1 MIRNIRRWSGR
12 GMALAAMLT
21 LVLNFL
27 LLALPPVD
35 VYAAPPQNIA
45 VPNQDYEVDSSSG
58 APATVQCSLRFGTI
72 NKGDVPSTPQ
82 GVFENNPTGDMG
94 TLDGI
99 GLAWMAFN
107 DASAEY
113 DMTEMQTQ
121 WEMLEEA
128 QGDRDNYHYVVGVGD
143 GSYQS
148 NRDCAQALFFVQW
161 PGQDF
166 YLGDGIKQGS
176 QFCAPVI
183 AFEAGQS
190 AGSITGGL
198 SHSSGGN
205 INCSSP
211 QGSTDMRVA
220 LPPGTQVSTY
230 LPNSNGGGAG
240 AGAGGTPTPT
250 NMTFEWE
257 DITQINRVSGG
268 TVVETYKLTPNE
280 WSGHQNRE
288 LLYMLTMSTVN
299 DENGQPRE
307 NLRSL
312 GGACTPRMVL
322 STDGNGF
329 GDVDF
334 NYDGGDDFDD
344 FTDDLIAL
352 FNKTNLRGDFRDR
365 IQDGTN
371 CTNQNTDDVPIGTNH
386 RKRLWFNFYP
396 GTKEA
401 RLVFDQAA
409 SNEQPYL
416 VAYTLQE
423 DNRTFTAPPCTDHPS
438 ALILDEPLAG
448 PYDGSR
454 AVEATW
460 RISDTEVCTS
470 TGWTYA
476 ELDVMVRM
484 MREDATPPLTTSL
497 DPEGE
502 EDVSSC
508 EGTSGVLGW
517 ILCPIAELLDGVLGY
532 LDNQIEIKLLVREEY
547 YRNED
552 LRQAWAV
559 VRNIAYAILV
569 PIMLVMVIGTALG
582 IEIFSAYT
590 IKKALPRMVIAVIF
604 ITLSWYICAF
614 LVEFFNV
621 MGAGIRGLV
630 TNPFGISQEGGAIQT
645 AIANANL
652 SNSGHSGVWG
662 GLSDTRDTL
671 IVGVVAVGGTIAFMY
686 LAAAM
691 LMSMLGTA
699 VLVLGIALIILLA
712 RQMFIIAAILLAPLA
727 ILSWIFPGNDKLWKL
742 WWNMF
747 SKLLMIFPMIMLLI
761 GLGQIFGK
769 LAGDIGGDSDNLI
782 RAITVIGAVII
793 PYAAIPFTFKWA
805 GGVFGN
811 LAGMVNDKNKGMLD
825 RLKKGRAEKRG
836 QAWNSFKSGTG
847 TGFGQKNALA
857 RGLGTRIGAGA
868 GGGKGVY
875 GFGAKGKARMDQMNR
890 ENAVSQVMKN
900 PAWNGVNQ
908 DDNALHAG
916 ILLQDMDKKA
926 AIAALTDPNG
936 EHRLEAAEAERA
948 VAAWQAS
955 GLGGRAA
962 AIAAAQQLVST
973 GTGYRNLQHMTR
985 TLARAAG
992 GNTSTA
998 TALAGFANS
1007 ETKRAGRHDLA
1018 PGFDTANRLTRSW
1031 MDGRGG
1037 LSDLSTVSQADW
1049 DGAHGRA
1056 WRSGSLYEHAN
1067 DKPANLENHIG
1078 HFQRQLQESLANG
1091 DEAGRD
1097 EALVFFEE
1105 LRAMKPNAK
1114 GENSAIINRTLNGSG
1129 DAGNPSAGDLVEQA
1143 YASMATTSETTEEVD
1158 TGIVDPSTGQTIRRT
1173 QTNTTSD
1180 GGAAARQRILGQS
1193 RSYERPDQNR
1203 LADPGA
1209 PTPQPRP

>member
-1 MIRNIRRWSGR
+1 MKAVIRLFACVS
-12 GMALAAMLT
+12 
-21 LVLNFL
+21 
-27 LLALPPVD
+27 LALFIAGGAVLLSGSLSD
-35 VYAAPPQNIA
+35 RVNAAPTVVPIA
-45 VPNQDYEVDSSSG
+45 E
-58 APATVQCSLRFGTI
+58 
-72 NKGDVPSTPQ
+72 PQ
-82 GVFENNPTGDMG
+82 GGRDFTTECTLEMVYGQPDNYVGDDHFFTGG
-94 TLDGI
+94 TLDNFLNSMDLPSNFERDEPHWYIKTRESPNCTSSNSSPLLVLVQIQPRVFRGKQSS
-99 GLAWMAFN
+99 GL
-107 DASAEY
+107 
-113 DMTEMQTQ
+113 
-121 WEMLEEA
+121 
-128 QGDRDNYHYVVGVGD
+128 
-143 GSYQS
+143 
-148 NRDCAQALFFVQW
+148 
-161 PGQDF
+161 
-166 YLGDGIKQGS
+166 
-176 QFCAPVI
+176 
-183 AFEAGQS
+183 S
-190 AGSITGGL
+190 AGWQIYSNDLFLTLPTADGAEIT
-198 SHSSGGN
+198 GN
-205 INCSSP
+205 INGIKRTLNSDPETLNDVTISVVGASGSDVLDSGADTSP
-211 QGSTDMRVA
+211 D
-220 LPPGTQVSTY
+220 P
-230 LPNSNGGGAG
+230 GAG
-240 AGAGGTPTPT
+240 SGGTPTVT
-250 NMTFEWE
+250 LSWVWK
-257 DITQINRVSGG
+257 DINTILRISGSIPSSGLGSSVSI
-268 TVVETYKLTPNE
+268 VETYTLEQWQGNNPKYYLAN
-280 WSGHQNRE
+280 
-288 LLYMLTMSTVN
+288 STLP
-299 DENGQPRE
+299 GR
-307 NLRSL
+307 
-312 GGACTPRMVL
+312 
-322 STDGNGF
+322 
-329 GDVDF
+329 
-334 NYDGGDDFDD
+334 
-344 FTDDLIAL
+344 
-352 FNKTNLRGDFRDR
+352 TNLPNSASGWTDESGNQKDCRPFLQFTSGSSTGLDLNFNSIDATNFKNLDERALNNVST
-365 IQDGTN
+365 GTFHSREELAAEKR
-371 CTNQNTDDVPIGTNH
+371 CKDVPLSDSERSVTPGLRQN
-386 RKRLWFNFYP
+386 KRIFFRYYP
-396 GTKEA
+396 SSQTVQAILPNPGGNE
-401 RLVFDQAA
+401 RPFMGPYVREGDSNVFKLAV
-409 SNEQPYL
+409 EGC
-416 VAYTLQE
+416 T
-423 DNRTFTAPPCTDHPS
+423 TAPPSITFSGDT
-438 ALILDEPLAG
+438 LPL
-448 PYDGSR
+448 
-454 AVEATW
+454 ENQIHNATW
-460 RISDTEVCTS
+460 FLRSIPGCGNEQYTIPTGQSVSTHGVRIIGAPADEVPPAVGGNTGADADSDP
-470 TGWTYA
+470 A
-476 ELDVMVRM
+476 
-484 MREDATPPLTTSL
+484 AA
-497 DPEGE
+497 E
-502 EDVSSC
+502 EDNSC
-508 EGTSGVLGW
+508 LGNSGILGW
-517 ILCPIAELLDGVLGY
+517 VLCPVAELLDGVLGY

-662 GLSDTRDTL
+662 GLSGTRDTL
-671 IVGVVAVGGTIAFMY
+671 IVGVVAVGGSIAFMY